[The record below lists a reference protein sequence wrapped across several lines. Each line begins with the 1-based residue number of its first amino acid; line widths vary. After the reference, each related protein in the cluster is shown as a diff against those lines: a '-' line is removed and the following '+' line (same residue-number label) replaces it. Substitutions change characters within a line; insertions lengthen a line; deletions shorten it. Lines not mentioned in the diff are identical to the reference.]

1 MCWPLWFVCCLS
13 SSSCQWPVR
22 SRFRRANVLLGKAH
36 DQWDAASFPAGGITP
51 FRSFSISNA
60 ASLPEDEWES
70 DHRPT
75 ATLPL
80 HGLWALVSI
89 ASGAGL
95 EFKKSRPRGEKWS
108 GFPTDSRRWRNLE
121 SATSNHCGRNY
132 AIRLAAARVQAYAVH
147 SGFSC
152 LRSEERR

>member
-1 MCWPLWFVCCLS
+1 
-13 SSSCQWPVR
+13 
-22 SRFRRANVLLGKAH
+22 RAKVPLGKAH
-36 DQWDAASFPAGGITP
+36 VEGDAASFPPGGITP

-95 EFKKSRPRGEKWS
+95 GFKKSRPRGEKWS

-121 SATSNHCGRNY
+121 SKTSNHCGMNY
-132 AIRLAAARVQAYAVH
+132 ALTPADARVQASAV
-147 SGFSC
+147 
-152 LRSEERR
+152 